1 MRKILAALAL
11 ALLLVPGAAPA
22 QSPPSTRVRGI
33 ISEINGAD
41 LTVKQADGVSLAVHL
56 ADNYPV
62 AAIAKA
68 TAADIK
74 PGNFIGAGARPQPDG
89 TLAAVQIVI
98 FPEAMRG
105 TGEGHRAWGVM
116 PEATMTNATVAETVS
131 GVSGPLLTLKYKDGE
146 QKLTIPADA
155 NILALVPA
163 EKSDVVAGAEVQL
176 FAVKAAD
183 GTLQASRVTLIRA
196 GANPM

>member
-1 MRKILAALAL
+1 MRIFPAVLAFTLLLAAS
-11 ALLLVPGAAPA
+11 PAPA
-22 QSPPSTRVRGI
+22 QSPPATRVRGI
-33 ISEINGAD
+33 ITAITGAD
-41 LTVKQADGVSLAVHL
+41 LTVKQADDTSVAVHL
-56 ADNYPV
+56 ADNFPV

-68 TAADIK
+68 NTADIK

-89 TLAAVQIVI
+89 TLSAVQIVI

-131 GVSGPLLTLKYKDGE
+131 GINGPLLTLKYKDGE
-146 QKLTIPADA
+146 QKLVIPADA

-163 EKSDVVAGAEVQL
+163 DKADVVAGAEVQL
-176 FAVKAAD
+176 FATKAAD
-183 GTLQASRVTLIRA
+183 GTLQAGRVTLIRA